1 MDAVTFAPL
10 VAALLLL
17 LISFPVHEAAHAT
30 AAWKL
35 GDGHAR
41 ALGRVSLDPRRHID
55 PLGAVLLLLSALS
68 GGGMIGWAKPTPV
81 MAQSLRGGSLGWAIV
96 AVAGPLSNLLLAV
109 VAAVLLGETRRKD
122 RVVGEA
128 EQLLLALEP
137 AATDE
142 RRVAHHQAAV
152 AVLGEDQVG
161 RFVHHGLQQARRIL
175 PRPGAFSQERRQLRI
190 GLAYRLVL
198 AGALAELVP
207 GGEEKPP
214 ARQRLATLARQGS
227 G

>member
-1 MDAVTFAPL
+1 MDAETFAPL
-10 VAALLLL
+10 AAALLLL

-55 PLGAVLLLLSALS
+55 PLGAGLLLLSALS

-96 AVAGPLSNLLLAV
+96 AVAGPLSNLFLAV
-109 VAAVLLGETRRKD
+109 VAAVLFRLIGSPPATD
-122 RVVGEA
+122 PVGVLIVYFTYFNA
-128 EQLLLALEP
+128 ALLFLNLLPIPPFDGRALLTGVLALVSP
-137 AATDE
+137 
-142 RRVAHHQAAV
+142 
-152 AVLGEDQVG
+152 
-161 RFVHHGLQQARRIL
+161 
-175 PRPGAFSQERRQLRI
+175 
-190 GLAYRLVL
+190 
-198 AGALAELVP
+198 
-207 GGEEKPP
+207 
-214 ARQRLATLARQGS
+214 RLADTVEGLTSSRLAFPVVIVLLFFTPLGSLLGDLSFGLTQVLLGS

>member
-55 PLGAVLLLLSALS
+55 PLGAGLLLLSALS

-96 AVAGPLSNLLLAV
+96 AVAGPLSNLFLAV
-109 VAAVLLGETRRKD
+109 VAALLYRLIGSPPATDPAGVLIVYFTYFNAALLFLNLLPIPPFDGRALLTGVLALVSPRLADTAEGLTSSRLAFPVVIALLFFTPLGSLLGDLSFGLTEF
-122 RVVGEA
+122 
-128 EQLLLALEP
+128 LL
-137 AATDE
+137 
-142 RRVAHHQAAV
+142 
-152 AVLGEDQVG
+152 G
-161 RFVHHGLQQARRIL
+161 
-175 PRPGAFSQERRQLRI
+175 PG
-190 GLAYRLVL
+190 
-198 AGALAELVP
+198 
-207 GGEEKPP
+207 
-214 ARQRLATLARQGS
+214 
-227 G
+227 

>member
-55 PLGAVLLLLSALS
+55 PLGAGLLLLSALS
-68 GGGMIGWAKPTPV
+68 GGGAIGWAKPTPV

-109 VAAVLLGETRRKD
+109 VAAALYRLIGSPPSSDLIGLLIVYFTYFNAALLFLNLLPIPPFDGRALLTGVLALVSPRLADTVEGLTSSRFSFPVVIVLLFFTPLGSLLGDLSFGLTQVLLG
-122 RVVGEA
+122 
-128 EQLLLALEP
+128 
-137 AATDE
+137 
-142 RRVAHHQAAV
+142 
-152 AVLGEDQVG
+152 
-161 RFVHHGLQQARRIL
+161 
-175 PRPGAFSQERRQLRI
+175 
-190 GLAYRLVL
+190 
-198 AGALAELVP
+198 
-207 GGEEKPP
+207 
-214 ARQRLATLARQGS
+214 S

>member
-55 PLGAVLLLLSALS
+55 PLGAGLLLLSALS
-68 GGGMIGWAKPTPV
+68 GGGAIGWAKPTPV

-109 VAAVLLGETRRKD
+109 VAAALYRLIGSPPSSDLIGLLIVYFTYFNAALLFLNLLPIPPFDGRALLTGVLALVSPRLADTVEGLTSSRFAFPVVIVLLFFTPLGSLLGDLSFGLTQVLLG
-122 RVVGEA
+122 
-128 EQLLLALEP
+128 
-137 AATDE
+137 
-142 RRVAHHQAAV
+142 
-152 AVLGEDQVG
+152 
-161 RFVHHGLQQARRIL
+161 
-175 PRPGAFSQERRQLRI
+175 
-190 GLAYRLVL
+190 
-198 AGALAELVP
+198 
-207 GGEEKPP
+207 
-214 ARQRLATLARQGS
+214 S

>member
-55 PLGAVLLLLSALS
+55 PLGAGLLLLSALS

-96 AVAGPLSNLLLAV
+96 AVAGPLSNLFLAV
-109 VAAVLLGETRRKD
+109 VAALLYRLIGSPPATDPVGVLIVYFTYFNAALLFLNLLPIPPFDGRALLTGVLALASPRLADTVEGLTSSRLAFPVVVVLLFFTPLGS
-122 RVVGEA
+122 
-128 EQLLLALEP
+128 LLGDLSFGLTEFL
-137 AATDE
+137 
-142 RRVAHHQAAV
+142 
-152 AVLGEDQVG
+152 LG
-161 RFVHHGLQQARRIL
+161 
-175 PRPGAFSQERRQLRI
+175 PG
-190 GLAYRLVL
+190 
-198 AGALAELVP
+198 
-207 GGEEKPP
+207 
-214 ARQRLATLARQGS
+214 
-227 G
+227 

>member
-55 PLGAVLLLLSALS
+55 PLGAGLLLLSALS

-96 AVAGPLSNLLLAV
+96 AVAGPLSNLFLAV
-109 VAAVLLGETRRKD
+109 VAALLYRLIGSPPATDPVGVLIVYFTYFNAALLFLNLLPIPPFDGRALLTGVLALVSPRLADTVEGLTSSRFAFPVVIVLLFFTPLGSLLGDLSFGLTQVLLG
-122 RVVGEA
+122 
-128 EQLLLALEP
+128 
-137 AATDE
+137 
-142 RRVAHHQAAV
+142 
-152 AVLGEDQVG
+152 
-161 RFVHHGLQQARRIL
+161 
-175 PRPGAFSQERRQLRI
+175 PG
-190 GLAYRLVL
+190 
-198 AGALAELVP
+198 
-207 GGEEKPP
+207 
-214 ARQRLATLARQGS
+214 
-227 G
+227 

>member
-55 PLGAVLLLLSALS
+55 PLGAGLLLLSALS

-96 AVAGPLSNLLLAV
+96 AVAGPLSNLFLAV
-109 VAAVLLGETRRKD
+109 VAALLYRLIGSPPATDPVGVLIVYFTYFNAALLFLNLLPIPPFDGRALLTGVLALVSPRLGDTVEGLTSSRFSFPVVIVLLFFTPLGSLLGDLSFGLTQVLLG
-122 RVVGEA
+122 
-128 EQLLLALEP
+128 
-137 AATDE
+137 
-142 RRVAHHQAAV
+142 
-152 AVLGEDQVG
+152 
-161 RFVHHGLQQARRIL
+161 
-175 PRPGAFSQERRQLRI
+175 
-190 GLAYRLVL
+190 
-198 AGALAELVP
+198 
-207 GGEEKPP
+207 
-214 ARQRLATLARQGS
+214 S

>member
-55 PLGAVLLLLSALS
+55 PLGAGLLLLSALS
-68 GGGMIGWAKPTPV
+68 GGGAIGWAKPTPV

-96 AVAGPLSNLLLAV
+96 AVAGPLSNLFLAV
-109 VAAVLLGETRRKD
+109 VAALLYRLIGSPPASDLIGLLIVYFTYFNAALLFLNLLPIPPFDGRALLTGVLALVSPRLADTVEGLTSSRLAFPVVIVLLFFTPLGSLLGDLSFGLTQVLLG
-122 RVVGEA
+122 
-128 EQLLLALEP
+128 
-137 AATDE
+137 
-142 RRVAHHQAAV
+142 
-152 AVLGEDQVG
+152 
-161 RFVHHGLQQARRIL
+161 
-175 PRPGAFSQERRQLRI
+175 
-190 GLAYRLVL
+190 
-198 AGALAELVP
+198 
-207 GGEEKPP
+207 
-214 ARQRLATLARQGS
+214 S

>member
-55 PLGAVLLLLSALS
+55 PLGAGLLLLSALS
-68 GGGMIGWAKPTPV
+68 GGGLIGWAKPTPV

-96 AVAGPLSNLLLAV
+96 AVAGPLSNLFLAV
-109 VAAVLLGETRRKD
+109 VAALLYRLIGSPPATDPVGVLIVYFTYFNAALLFLNLLPIPPFDGRALLTGVLALVSPRLADTVEGLTSSRLAFPVVIVLLFFTPLGSLLGDLSFGLTQVLLG
-122 RVVGEA
+122 
-128 EQLLLALEP
+128 
-137 AATDE
+137 
-142 RRVAHHQAAV
+142 
-152 AVLGEDQVG
+152 
-161 RFVHHGLQQARRIL
+161 
-175 PRPGAFSQERRQLRI
+175 
-190 GLAYRLVL
+190 
-198 AGALAELVP
+198 
-207 GGEEKPP
+207 
-214 ARQRLATLARQGS
+214 S

>member
-55 PLGAVLLLLSALS
+55 PLGASLLLLSALS
-68 GGGMIGWAKPTPV
+68 GGGAIGWAKPTPV

-96 AVAGPLSNLLLAV
+96 AVAGPLSNLFLAV
-109 VAAVLLGETRRKD
+109 VAALLYRLIGSPPATDPVGVLIVYFTYFNAALLFLNLLPIPPFDGRALLTGVLALVSPRLADTVEGLTSSRFAFPVVIVLLFFTPLGS
-122 RVVGEA
+122 
-128 EQLLLALEP
+128 LLGDLSFGLTEFL
-137 AATDE
+137 
-142 RRVAHHQAAV
+142 
-152 AVLGEDQVG
+152 LG
-161 RFVHHGLQQARRIL
+161 
-175 PRPGAFSQERRQLRI
+175 PG
-190 GLAYRLVL
+190 
-198 AGALAELVP
+198 
-207 GGEEKPP
+207 
-214 ARQRLATLARQGS
+214 
-227 G
+227 

>member
-17 LISFPVHEAAHAT
+17 IISFPVHEAAHAT

-55 PLGAVLLLLSALS
+55 PLGAGLLLLSALS
-68 GGGMIGWAKPTPV
+68 GGGAIGWAKPTPV

-109 VAAVLLGETRRKD
+109 VAALLYRLIGSPPATDPVGVLIVFFTYFNAALLFLNLLPIPPFDGRALLTGVLALVSPRLADTVEGLASSRLAFPVVIVLLFFTPLGSLLGDLSFGLTQVLLG
-122 RVVGEA
+122 
-128 EQLLLALEP
+128 
-137 AATDE
+137 
-142 RRVAHHQAAV
+142 
-152 AVLGEDQVG
+152 
-161 RFVHHGLQQARRIL
+161 
-175 PRPGAFSQERRQLRI
+175 PG
-190 GLAYRLVL
+190 
-198 AGALAELVP
+198 
-207 GGEEKPP
+207 
-214 ARQRLATLARQGS
+214 
-227 G
+227 

>member
-10 VAALLLL
+10 AAALLLL

-55 PLGAVLLLLSALS
+55 PLGAGLLLLSALS
-68 GGGMIGWAKPTPV
+68 GGGAIGWAKPTPV

-96 AVAGPLSNLLLAV
+96 AVAGPLSNLFLAV
-109 VAAVLLGETRRKD
+109 VAALLYRLIGSPPATDPVGVLIVYFTYFNAALLFLNLLPIPPFDGRALLTGVLALVSPRLADTVEGLTSSRFAFPVVIVLLFFTPLSSLLGDLSFGLTQVLLG
-122 RVVGEA
+122 
-128 EQLLLALEP
+128 
-137 AATDE
+137 
-142 RRVAHHQAAV
+142 
-152 AVLGEDQVG
+152 
-161 RFVHHGLQQARRIL
+161 
-175 PRPGAFSQERRQLRI
+175 
-190 GLAYRLVL
+190 
-198 AGALAELVP
+198 
-207 GGEEKPP
+207 
-214 ARQRLATLARQGS
+214 S

>member
-30 AAWKL
+30 AAWRL

-55 PLGAVLLLLSALS
+55 PLGAGLLLLSALS

-109 VAAVLLGETRRKD
+109 VAAVLYRLIGSPPATD
-122 RVVGEA
+122 PVGVLIVYFTYFNA
-128 EQLLLALEP
+128 ALLFLNLLPIPPFDGRALLTGVLALVSP
-137 AATDE
+137 
-142 RRVAHHQAAV
+142 
-152 AVLGEDQVG
+152 
-161 RFVHHGLQQARRIL
+161 
-175 PRPGAFSQERRQLRI
+175 
-190 GLAYRLVL
+190 
-198 AGALAELVP
+198 
-207 GGEEKPP
+207 
-214 ARQRLATLARQGS
+214 RLADTVEGLTSSRLAFPVVIVLLFFTPLGSLLGDLSFGLTQVLLGS

>member
-55 PLGAVLLLLSALS
+55 PLGAGLLLLSALS

-109 VAAVLLGETRRKD
+109 VAAALYRLIGSPPSSDLIGLLIVYFTYFNAALLFLNLLPIPPFDGRALLTGVLALVSPRLGDTVEGLTSSRFSFPVVIVLLFFTPLGSLLGDLSFGLTQVLLG
-122 RVVGEA
+122 
-128 EQLLLALEP
+128 
-137 AATDE
+137 
-142 RRVAHHQAAV
+142 
-152 AVLGEDQVG
+152 
-161 RFVHHGLQQARRIL
+161 
-175 PRPGAFSQERRQLRI
+175 
-190 GLAYRLVL
+190 
-198 AGALAELVP
+198 
-207 GGEEKPP
+207 
-214 ARQRLATLARQGS
+214 S

>member
-55 PLGAVLLLLSALS
+55 PLGASLLLLSALS

-96 AVAGPLSNLLLAV
+96 AVAGPLSNLFLAV
-109 VAAVLLGETRRKD
+109 VAALLYRLIGSPPATDPVGVLIVYFTYFNAALLFLNLLPIPPFDGRALLTGVLALVSPRLADTVEGLTSSRLAFPVVIVLLFFTPLGS
-122 RVVGEA
+122 
-128 EQLLLALEP
+128 LLGDLSFGLTEFL
-137 AATDE
+137 
-142 RRVAHHQAAV
+142 
-152 AVLGEDQVG
+152 LG
-161 RFVHHGLQQARRIL
+161 
-175 PRPGAFSQERRQLRI
+175 PG
-190 GLAYRLVL
+190 
-198 AGALAELVP
+198 
-207 GGEEKPP
+207 
-214 ARQRLATLARQGS
+214 
-227 G
+227 

>member
-1 MDAVTFAPL
+1 MDAETFAPL

-35 GDGHAR
+35 GDGHSR

-55 PLGAVLLLLSALS
+55 PLGAGLLLLSALS

-109 VAAVLLGETRRKD
+109 VAAALYRLIGSPPSSELVGGLIYNFTYFNAVLLFLNLLPIPPFDGRALLTGVLALVSPRLADTVEGLTSSRFAFPLVIVLLFFTPLGSLLGGLSLGLR
-122 RVVGEA
+122 E
-128 EQLLLALEP
+128 LLL
-137 AATDE
+137 
-142 RRVAHHQAAV
+142 
-152 AVLGEDQVG
+152 
-161 RFVHHGLQQARRIL
+161 
-175 PRPGAFSQERRQLRI
+175 
-190 GLAYRLVL
+190 
-198 AGALAELVP
+198 
-207 GGEEKPP
+207 
-214 ARQRLATLARQGS
+214 GS

>member
-30 AAWKL
+30 AAWRL

-55 PLGAVLLLLSALS
+55 PLGAGLLLLSALS

-96 AVAGPLSNLLLAV
+96 AVAGPLSNLFLAV
-109 VAAVLLGETRRKD
+109 VAAVLYRLIGSPPATD
-122 RVVGEA
+122 PVGVLIVYFTYFNA
-128 EQLLLALEP
+128 ALLFLNLLPIPPFDGRALLTGVLALVSP
-137 AATDE
+137 
-142 RRVAHHQAAV
+142 
-152 AVLGEDQVG
+152 
-161 RFVHHGLQQARRIL
+161 
-175 PRPGAFSQERRQLRI
+175 
-190 GLAYRLVL
+190 
-198 AGALAELVP
+198 
-207 GGEEKPP
+207 
-214 ARQRLATLARQGS
+214 RLADTVEGLTSSRFAFPVVIVLLFFTPLGSLLGDLSFGLTQVLLGS

>member
-55 PLGAVLLLLSALS
+55 PLGAGLLLLSALS
-68 GGGMIGWAKPTPV
+68 VGGMIGWAKPTPV

-96 AVAGPLSNLLLAV
+96 AVAGPLSNLFLAV
-109 VAAVLLGETRRKD
+109 VAALLYRLIGSPPATEPVGVLIVYFTYFNAALLFLNLLPIPPFDGRALLTGVLALVSPRLADTVEGLTSSRLAFPVVIVLLFFTPLGSLLGDLGFGLTQVLLG
-122 RVVGEA
+122 
-128 EQLLLALEP
+128 
-137 AATDE
+137 
-142 RRVAHHQAAV
+142 
-152 AVLGEDQVG
+152 
-161 RFVHHGLQQARRIL
+161 
-175 PRPGAFSQERRQLRI
+175 
-190 GLAYRLVL
+190 
-198 AGALAELVP
+198 
-207 GGEEKPP
+207 
-214 ARQRLATLARQGS
+214 S

>member
-1 MDAVTFAPL
+1 MDAETFAPL
-10 VAALLLL
+10 AAALLLL

-55 PLGAVLLLLSALS
+55 PLGAGLLLLSALS

-109 VAAVLLGETRRKD
+109 VAAALYRLSGSPPSSDLFGLLIVYFTYFNAALLFLNLLPIPPFDGRALLTGVLALVSPRLADTVEGLTSSRFAFPVVIALLFFTPLGSLLGDLSFGLTEF
-122 RVVGEA
+122 
-128 EQLLLALEP
+128 LL
-137 AATDE
+137 
-142 RRVAHHQAAV
+142 
-152 AVLGEDQVG
+152 G
-161 RFVHHGLQQARRIL
+161 
-175 PRPGAFSQERRQLRI
+175 PG
-190 GLAYRLVL
+190 
-198 AGALAELVP
+198 
-207 GGEEKPP
+207 
-214 ARQRLATLARQGS
+214 
-227 G
+227 

>member
-55 PLGAVLLLLSALS
+55 PLGAGLLLLSALS

-109 VAAVLLGETRRKD
+109 VAAVLYRLIGSPPATD
-122 RVVGEA
+122 PVGVLIVYFTYFNA
-128 EQLLLALEP
+128 ALLFLNLLPIPPFDGRALLTGVLALVSP
-137 AATDE
+137 
-142 RRVAHHQAAV
+142 
-152 AVLGEDQVG
+152 
-161 RFVHHGLQQARRIL
+161 
-175 PRPGAFSQERRQLRI
+175 
-190 GLAYRLVL
+190 
-198 AGALAELVP
+198 
-207 GGEEKPP
+207 
-214 ARQRLATLARQGS
+214 RLADTVEGLTSSRFAFPVVIALLFFTPLGS
-227 G
+227 LLGDLSFGLTEFLLGPG

>member
-55 PLGAVLLLLSALS
+55 PLGAGLLLLSALS
-68 GGGMIGWAKPTPV
+68 GGGAIGWAKPTPV

-96 AVAGPLSNLLLAV
+96 AVAGPLSNLFLAV
-109 VAAVLLGETRRKD
+109 VAALLYRLIGSPPATDPVGVLIVYFTYFNAALLFLNLLPIPPFDGRALLTGVLALVSPRLADTVEGLTSSRFAFPVVIVLLFFTPLGS
-122 RVVGEA
+122 
-128 EQLLLALEP
+128 LLGDLSFGLTEFL
-137 AATDE
+137 
-142 RRVAHHQAAV
+142 
-152 AVLGEDQVG
+152 LG
-161 RFVHHGLQQARRIL
+161 
-175 PRPGAFSQERRQLRI
+175 PG
-190 GLAYRLVL
+190 
-198 AGALAELVP
+198 
-207 GGEEKPP
+207 
-214 ARQRLATLARQGS
+214 
-227 G
+227 